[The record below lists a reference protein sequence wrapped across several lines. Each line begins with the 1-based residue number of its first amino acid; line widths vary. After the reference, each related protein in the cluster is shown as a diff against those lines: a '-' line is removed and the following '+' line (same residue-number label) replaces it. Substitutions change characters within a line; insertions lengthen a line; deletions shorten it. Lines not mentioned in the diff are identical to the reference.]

1 MNVKKSCVFLSACY
15 PASFLL
21 RSVRSHHFFDIVL
34 SLRGKCSKN
43 ESMRL
48 PARRAT
54 RGCRPSRVL
63 EVVVDRQEDQ
73 T

>member
-1 MNVKKSCVFLSACY
+1 MSRNLVFLSACY
-15 PASFLL
+15 PAFFLL
-21 RSVRSHHFFDIVL
+21 RHVRSHHFFDIVL

-63 EVVVDRQEDQ
+63 EMVVDRQEDQ